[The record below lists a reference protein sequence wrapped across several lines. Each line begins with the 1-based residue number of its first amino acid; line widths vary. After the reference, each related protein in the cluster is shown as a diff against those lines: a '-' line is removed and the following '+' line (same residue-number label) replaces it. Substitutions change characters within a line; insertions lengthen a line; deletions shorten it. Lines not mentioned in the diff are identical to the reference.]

1 MPTWPGR
8 LPLHHCPVYPPLPPP
23 FDSRCGVQELLMALK
38 GGMPLHDIPCLIQQE
53 KKRGL
58 LYALPLTTLIPLYSP
73 LLSQFLFSS
82 HPPISLTNPSKPFL
96 LILPTITTTTTTAQR
111 TPLTMA
117 SVKEAV
123 LTDKAPKPLPGVYS
137 QAIKANGM
145 VFVSGAV
152 PMDPET
158 NQLIP
163 GDIQHQ
169 CIKNLKA
176 ILEAAGTTIEK
187 VVKVNVFLASM
198 DDFAKMNE
206 VYVTYWGDVNCVAVK
221 TLPLNTDVEIECTA
235 VL

>member
-1 MPTWPGR
+1 
-8 LPLHHCPVYPPLPPP
+8 
-23 FDSRCGVQELLMALK
+23 
-38 GGMPLHDIPCLIQQE
+38 
-53 KKRGL
+53 
-58 LYALPLTTLIPLYSP
+58 
-73 LLSQFLFSS
+73 
-82 HPPISLTNPSKPFL
+82 
-96 LILPTITTTTTTAQR
+96 
-111 TPLTMA
+111 MA

-123 LTDKAPKPLPGVYS
+123 LTDKAPKPLPGIYS

-158 NQLIP
+158 MQLIP
-163 GDIQHQ
+163 GDIQAHTHQ

-206 VYVTYWGDVNCVAVK
+206 VYMTYWGDVKPCRTCVAVK